1 MVVLE
6 FKYLGFLGPQN
17 LEIENFEICHKLKK
31 MNIRKSDVIPVLLES
46 LKFSIFKWNWFKL
59 WL

>member
-17 LEIENFEICHKLKK
+17 LEIENFEIRHTLKK
-31 MNIRKSDVIPVLLES
+31 MNIRKSDVIPVLPES
-46 LKFSIFKWNWFKL
+46 LKFSIFKWN
-59 WL
+59 